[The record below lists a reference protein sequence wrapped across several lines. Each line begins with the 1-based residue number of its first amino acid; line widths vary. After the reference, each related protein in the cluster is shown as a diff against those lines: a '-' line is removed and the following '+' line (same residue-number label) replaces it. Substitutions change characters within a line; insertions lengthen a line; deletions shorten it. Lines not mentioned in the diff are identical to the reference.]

1 MIPHG
6 LPSKPKLIL
15 GWSQSNVPNRI
26 WIVTLLLAPIL
37 SITVTA
43 QDGAGTSMKFQALKV
58 APPSA
63 AGTWA
68 ISDRDGANR
77 PVARYL
83 SSLGGGESGT
93 GVIASPPF
101 RIATD
106 TISFTIC
113 GHDGQG
119 GGGKKNYIALV
130 DAKTGKMLKQTM
142 APGSDAVQPRSWDV
156 AKLRPREVVI
166 EVRDGDSGGAFAWLG
181 IGRIEAGDALRV
193 DFAQGMPD
201 GWIAKTQPIQS
212 QTELVPGGIPFLR
225 YPAVYSMVPASGA
238 AEIPCGFSAERLFF
252 LGCTVGGGRPLETYG
267 TIEIVYRSGPAQRC
281 PLICGYTLDV
291 AGKRLSDS
299 KAMYLHPSG
308 DVFQHYLVL
317 APRRD
322 VIEKVILRRDPKQEA
337 IPRITAI
344 TCLTDAA
351 SDHLAPLPD
360 GALGA
365 EEAARI
371 ESHAITPAP
380 PDMEHIL
387 AEIRRAHKLP

>member
-1 MIPHG
+1 MFNSPPSCSLHQ
-6 LPSKPKLIL
+6 LPI
-15 GWSQSNVPNRI
+15 
-26 WIVTLLLAPIL
+26 AAF
-37 SITVTA
+37 A
-43 QDGAGTSMKFQALKV
+43 QDGPGTSKKFQALKV

-68 ISDRDGANR
+68 ILDRDGANR
-77 PVARYL
+77 PVPRYL

-106 TISFTIC
+106 TITFTIC

-119 GGGKKNYIALV
+119 GGQKKNYIALV
-130 DAKTGKMLKQTM
+130 DAKTGKTLRQTM
-142 APGSDAVQPRSWDV
+142 APGSDAVQRASWDV

-166 EVRDGDSGGAFAWLG
+166 EVHDGDSGGAFAWMG
-181 IGRIEAGDALRV
+181 IGRIDAGSPLRV
-193 DFAQGMPD
+193 DFAKGMPE
-201 GWIAKTQPIQS
+201 GWIAKTQPIQPR
-212 QTELVPGGIPFLR
+212 TELVPGGIPFLR
-225 YPAVYSMVPASGA
+225 YPAVYSMVPASGDL
-238 AEIPCGFSAERLFF
+238 EIPCGFSAERLFF

-267 TIEIVYRSGPAQRC
+267 TIEIVYRSGPVQRC

-299 KAMYLHPSG
+299 KAMYLHASG

-317 APRRD
+317 APRRE
-322 VIEKVILRRDPKQEA
+322 VIENNRAAPNPKQEA

-344 TCLTDAA
+344 TCMTDAA
-351 SDHLAPLPD
+351 SNHLEPLPD
-360 GALGA
+360 GAAGA
-365 EEAARI
+365 AEAAWI
-371 ESHAITPAP
+371 HSHAITPASP
-380 PDMEHIL
+380 NMEQIL

>member
-1 MIPHG
+1 M
-6 LPSKPKLIL
+6 
-15 GWSQSNVPNRI
+15 PNRI
-26 WIVTLLLAPIL
+26 WIVMLLLVPGLFIAAI
-37 SITVTA
+37 A
-43 QDGAGTSMKFQALKV
+43 QDGAGTSMKLKALKV

-68 ISDRDGANR
+68 ILDRDGANR

-106 TISFTIC
+106 TITFTIC

-119 GGGKKNYIALV
+119 GGQKNNYIALV
-130 DAKTGKMLKQTM
+130 DAKTGKTLRQTM
-142 APGSDAVQPRSWDV
+142 APGADAMQPRSWDV

-166 EVRDGDSGGAFAWLG
+166 EVHDGDSGGAFAWLG
-181 IGRIEAGDALRV
+181 IGRIDAGSPLRV
-193 DFAQGMPD
+193 GFAQGMPD
-201 GWIAKTQPIQS
+201 GWIAKTEPIQPR
-212 QTELVPGGIPFLR
+212 TELVPGGIPFLR

-238 AEIPCGFSAERLFF
+238 LEIPCGFSAERLFF
-252 LGCTVGGGRPLETYG
+252 LGCTVSGGRPTESYG

-299 KAMYLHPSG
+299 KAMYLHASG
-308 DVFQHYLVL
+308 DVFKHYLVL

-344 TCLTDAA
+344 TCMTDAA
-351 SDHLAPLPD
+351 SEHLAPLPD
-360 GALGA
+360 GAVGT
-365 EEAARI
+365 EEAAWI
-371 ESHAITPAP
+371 ESHAITPTS
-380 PDMEHIL
+380 PDMEQITV
-387 AEIRRAHKLP
+387 EIHRANKVP